1 MVGGVRE
8 EGRTMDEHQRTPRR
22 RLVAIGAAAV
32 AALAIAV
39 PAVAATGGGDDG
51 GGSGQGATTTAP
63 APGETTPRQ
72 DRGAPPG
79 PRDGRDCPGHRDG
92 GANRGQNERDGAS
105 GGESGSGSVDTA
117 LLS

>member
-1 MVGGVRE
+1 
-8 EGRTMDEHQRTPRR
+8 MDEHQRTPRR

-51 GGSGQGATTTAP
+51 GSGSGQGATTTAP

-92 GANRGQNERDGAS
+92 GTDRGQGHRDGAS